1 MMVKFINN
9 ITHTEMWVAD
19 NRVDEYITAG
29 HIPADDATTTE
40 EKPAE
45 PKKRTTKKK

>member
-1 MMVKFINN
+1 MVKLINA
-9 ITHTEMWVAD
+9 ITKTEMWVAD
-19 NRVDEYITAG
+19 ERKDEYIAAG
-29 HIPADDATTTE
+29 HVPAVDISESE

>member
-1 MMVKFINN
+1 MVKLINAFTN
-9 ITHTEMWVAD
+9 TEMWVAD
-19 NRVDEYITAG
+19 DRKDEYIAAG
-29 HIPADDATTTE
+29 HKPAVDIAVSE

>member
-1 MMVKFINN
+1 MIKFING

-19 NRVDEYITAG
+19 DRKDEYIAAG
-29 HIPADDATTTE
+29 HTPAVDVEVKA

-45 PKKRTTKKK
+45 PKKRTTTKKK

>member
-1 MMVKFINN
+1 MVKFINN
-9 ITHTEMWVAD
+9 VTHTEMWVAE
-19 NRVDEYITAG
+19 NRVDEYIAAG
-29 HIPADDATTTE
+29 HTPAADVVTE

>member
-1 MMVKFINN
+1 MVKFINS

-19 NRVDEYITAG
+19 NRVDEYIAAG
-29 HIPADDATTTE
+29 HTPAVDGATE